1 MGVVV
6 AAAGNAKNSLGA
18 RKSNGG
24 SNLTKK
30 RTSGYRARKASVGG
44 RKVLKA
50 PPPRPQEARARLRDL
65 GEVQGRE
72 EGPPADGSLRRPAT
86 RTCHSNSSPSLSFTS
101 LGEKR

>member
-1 MGVVV
+1 MVPADRGALVVV

-50 PPPRPQEARARLRDL
+50 RRRRGRKRLVPASETSGKYKGGKKDRPRM
-65 GEVQGRE
+65 GR
-72 EGPPADGSLRRPAT
+72 
-86 RTCHSNSSPSLSFTS
+86 
-101 LGEKR
+101 

>member
-1 MGVVV
+1 VLAGRPAVAGGRGGGAVAPVDRGALVVV

-50 PPPRPQEARARLRDL
+50 RRRRGRKRLVPASEASSKYKGGKKERPRM
-65 GEVQGRE
+65 GR
-72 EGPPADGSLRRPAT
+72 
-86 RTCHSNSSPSLSFTS
+86 
-101 LGEKR
+101 

>member
-1 MGVVV
+1 MAAGRGGQPAPLGRSALVVV

-50 PPPRPQEARARLRDL
+50 RRRRGRKRLVPASDNGGKYSGGKKERPRM
-65 GEVQGRE
+65 GR
-72 EGPPADGSLRRPAT
+72 
-86 RTCHSNSSPSLSFTS
+86 
-101 LGEKR
+101 